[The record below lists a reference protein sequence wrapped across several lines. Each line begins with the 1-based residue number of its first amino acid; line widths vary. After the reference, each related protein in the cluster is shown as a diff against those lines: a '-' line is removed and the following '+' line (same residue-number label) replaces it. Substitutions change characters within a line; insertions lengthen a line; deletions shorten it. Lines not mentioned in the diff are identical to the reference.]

1 MNGEQNTITKN
12 FVKPLE
18 TLILLY
24 KSTLRIATLF
34 VIAKIQKQLKC
45 ASTVGYINV
54 VYPYD
59 VKSGFIRKDPDAG
72 KD

>member
-34 VIAKIQKQLKC
+34 VIAKIQKQLQC
-45 ASTVGYINV
+45 PSTVG
-54 VYPYD
+54 
-59 VKSGFIRKDPDAG
+59 
-72 KD
+72 

>member
-45 ASTVGYINV
+45 ASTVG
-54 VYPYD
+54 
-59 VKSGFIRKDPDAG
+59 
-72 KD
+72 